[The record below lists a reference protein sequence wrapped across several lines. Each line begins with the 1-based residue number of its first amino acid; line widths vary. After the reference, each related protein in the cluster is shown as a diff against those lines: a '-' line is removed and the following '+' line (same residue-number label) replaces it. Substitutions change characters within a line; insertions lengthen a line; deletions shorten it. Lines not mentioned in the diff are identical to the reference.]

1 MDLSASEEVQV
12 SHLNSILRKV
22 NSKEENFNE
31 TFVKSPEYLKLLSQ
45 FGSSNSRK
53 ITSLSLLILT
63 KLLENNQSR
72 ELKEITTKQIVKW
85 ISESTKQ
92 QEKLNGI
99 KALSAIFNIGRND
112 IGNCCLNK
120 DDDEGGTLKDLM
132 EFIEYDKEV
141 VQESIVEMLSIA
153 CSQKQSAI
161 TLTKLMLDD
170 KMVLPGEENQEK
182 NEKIVGE
189 GDDENELAGLFQN
202 LVLDTGSDV
211 DVRTN
216 AIEGLAYASL
226 KPTVKEMI
234 AYHPTLLKE
243 IFKLVKEH
251 EKSNNN
257 LLYGVAVILSN
268 ITSYKRKLSINDQHL
283 LKLQKMADGGV
294 RKGEKL
300 EELETNPL
308 DEDEYVENRI
318 KQIMKLGVIQSLILL
333 SRNQSQII
341 RQLVSKNFLNLATD
355 QMNRGKIVQQ
365 GGVKTLIPLAT
376 KDGNTKEGMNF
387 STQALAK
394 IAITMDPNLAFRGER
409 SSDLVRPL
417 LNLCQGDDELSQFE
431 SLMALTNLGSVDNDI
446 RMRIYDSKGIPI
458 IENLQFSE
466 NTLVRRAATECLC
479 NMMFCEPV
487 FELYSNVNKITILV
501 ALSDVDDFETRRAAS
516 GALAILST
524 DPNVCKMILD
534 RPNGIQILKDLFNEN
549 SPEIQHRAIECF
561 KNIVSSDKDKAELL
575 VKAEVHKRMLE
586 LVKESKVES
595 VVVTCAETLKILANY
610 DLLKI

>member
-12 SHLNSILRKV
+12 SYLNSILRKV
-22 NSKEENFNE
+22 NSTEENFKE
-31 TFVKSPEYLKLLSQ
+31 TFVKSPEYIELLSQ
-45 FGSSNSRK
+45 F
-53 ITSLSLLILT
+53 
-63 KLLENNQSR
+63 
-72 ELKEITTKQIVKW
+72 ELKEITTKQILKW
-85 ISESTKQ
+85 INESTKQ

-99 KALSAIFNIGRND
+99 KALSAIFNIGGND
-112 IGNCCLNK
+112 IGRCCLDK

-132 EFIEYDKEV
+132 EFIEFDKEV
-141 VQESIVEMLSIA
+141 VQESIIEMLSIA
-153 CSQKQSAI
+153 CSQKQ
-161 TLTKLMLDD
+161 LLD
-170 KMVLPGEENQEK
+170 K
-182 NEKIVGE
+182 
-189 GDDENELAGLFQN
+189 
-202 LVLDTGSDV
+202 GSDV
-211 DVRTN
+211 DVKAN

-226 KPTVKEMI
+226 KPTVKETI
-234 AYHPTLLKE
+234 TYHPTLLKE
-243 IFKLVKEH
+243 IFKLVKEQ

-257 LLYGVAVILSN
+257 LSYGVTVILSN
-268 ITSYKRKLSINDQHL
+268 ITSYKKKLSKDDQHL
-283 LKLQKMADGGV
+283 LKLKKMAEGGV
-294 RKGEKL
+294 RKGENEK
-300 EELETNPL
+300 LETNPL

-318 KQIMKLGVIQSLILL
+318 KQIMKLGGIQSLILL

-341 RQLVSKNFLNLATD
+341 RQLVSLNFLNLATN
-355 QMNRGKIVQQ
+355 QMNRGMIVQQ
-365 GGVKTLIPLAT
+365 GGVKTLIPLAI

-387 STQALAK
+387 ATQALAK

-417 LNLCQGDDELSQFE
+417 LNLCQGEDELSQFE
-431 SLMALTNLGSVDNDI
+431 SLMALTNLGSVENDI

-487 FELYSNVNKITILV
+487 YELYSDVNKITILV
-501 ALSDVDDFETRRAAS
+501 ALSDVEDFETRRAAS

-524 DPNVCKMILD
+524 DPNVCTMILD
-534 RPNGIQILKDLFNEN
+534 RPKGIQILKDLFNEN

-561 KNIVSSDKDKAELL
+561 KNIAGSDKDKAELL

-595 VVVTCAETLKILANY
+595 VVVTCAEALKILSNY
-610 DLLKI
+610 GLLNI